1 MTLSWFLVVCLSLCA
16 KQVVALNTVE
26 FEAYEKLITAMGNA
40 GAHVV
45 AGAFVFEADFA
56 QKKNTACPNNYCPRP
71 TPRSSCPSLATCTA
85 DNSSILRMCG
95 LLRSEAGS
103 RVAFLPNVFPSK
115 HITEKQFRARSIYMY
130 HSQFPGHGIS
140 NLEGTFP
147 SEMGLL
153 SSLTYFVRE
162 RFTNNHDG

>member
-45 AGAFVFEADFA
+45 AGAFVFVADFA

-85 DNSSILRMCG
+85 DNSSILRMYG
-95 LLRSEAGS
+95 LRRQSAQRGVARRVFAKRFSLKTRNRKTIVPCALYIYVSQPVSWSWDLES
-103 RVAFLPNVFPSK
+103 RR
-115 HITEKQFRARSIYMY
+115 HISF
-130 HSQFPGHGIS
+130 
-140 NLEGTFP
+140 
-147 SEMGLL
+147 
-153 SSLTYFVRE
+153 
-162 RFTNNHDG
+162 